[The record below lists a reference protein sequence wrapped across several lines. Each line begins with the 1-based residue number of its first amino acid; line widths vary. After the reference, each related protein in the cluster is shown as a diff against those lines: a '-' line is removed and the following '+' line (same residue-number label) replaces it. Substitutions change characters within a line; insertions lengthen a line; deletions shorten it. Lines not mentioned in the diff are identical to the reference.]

1 MLEQCL
7 HLIFAPDDVGAAT
20 AGAVDAG
27 AAVVGAEIA
36 GAFGVVGAV
45 QVLWLDCWP
54 FAKFPRLDCGWND
67 DRALWKGRPPL
78 PPLNDR

>member
-27 AAVVGAEIA
+27 AAVVGAEVA

-54 FAKFPRLDCGWND
+54 LAKLPRLCCGWND